1 MSGIG
6 QAKDLTAK
14 RTDMNLKSL
23 LGEDKRTILIRKN
36 IIASF
41 AIKGWSGIVLF
52 LLVPLTLKCLGAY
65 ENGIWLTI
73 SSMLLWIEQMDIGLG
88 NGLRNKLAIYMAQD
102 DIKKAQ
108 TAVSSTFAML
118 AFVMTITLVVI
129 LVIIKYTDI
138 WAFLNVDA
146 HIVPQLKDIASVV
159 TILFCS
165 SFVMKFT
172 GNIYMGLQLPAINNM
187 MVVAGQTLIFLAT
200 VVLYFFKIRSLMA
213 IAIINTASPLLVY
226 LIVFYIT
233 FYGKY
238 TYLRPSWKFIDFEV
252 AKELIKQGLY
262 FFILQISGVVLFMSS
277 NILISR
283 FFSPDKVTPYQ
294 ITYRYFSII
303 LLVFGIIST
312 PYWTATTD
320 AFAKKDKMWII
331 KSGKRL
337 NIITAII
344 CLGTILMLLLSKPV
358 YKIWIG
364 GSICI
369 PWSMSVA
376 MSAYIIILVI
386 SLRYSCILNG
396 LGKLRLQLILTSAA
410 ALSYIPLSIL
420 ALTQYR
426 NIITLIAIMCIVNI
440 PGLIINS
447 IQYKK
452 LLNNTAT
459 GIWNR

>member
-1 MSGIG
+1 
-6 QAKDLTAK
+6 
-14 RTDMNLKSL
+14 MNAKSL
-23 LGEDKRTILIRKN
+23 LGDDKRTILIRKN

-102 DIKKAQ
+102 NLKKAK
-108 TAVSSTFAML
+108 TSVSSTFAML
-118 AFVMTITLVVI
+118 AIVMTITLFIILAVI
-129 LVIIKYTDI
+129 KCTDI

-146 HIVPQLKDIASVV
+146 HIVPQLKEIASVV

-172 GNIYMGLQLPAINNM
+172 GNVYMGLQLPAINNM
-187 MVVAGQTLIFLAT
+187 MVVAGQTLIFVGT
-200 VVLYFFKIRSLMA
+200 VILYLFKIRSLMA
-213 IAIINTASPLLVY
+213 IAVINTASPLLVY
-226 LIVFYIT
+226 LIAFYIT
-233 FYGKY
+233 FYTKY
-238 TYLRPSWKFIDFEV
+238 PYLKPSRKFIDLHV
-252 AKELIKQGLY
+252 AKELIKQGIF

-320 AFAKKDKMWII
+320 AFTKKDKQWVIQ
-331 KSGKRL
+331 SGKRL
-337 NIITAII
+337 NIITTVI
-344 CLGTILMLLLSKPV
+344 CSAAILMLLLSKPI

-364 GSICI
+364 GDIYI
-369 PWSMSVA
+369 PWSLSIA
-376 MSAYIIILVI
+376 MSTYVIVLII

-410 ALSYIPLSIL
+410 ALSYIPLSVL
-420 ALTQYR
+420 ALKQYH
-426 NIITLIAIMCIVNI
+426 NIITLVAIMCLVNI
-440 PGLIINS
+440 PGLIING

-452 LLNNTAT
+452 LMNNTAT
-459 GIWNR
+459 GIWNK

>member
-1 MSGIG
+1 
-6 QAKDLTAK
+6 
-14 RTDMNLKSL
+14 MNAKSL
-23 LGEDKRTILIRKN
+23 LGDNKRTILIRKN

-88 NGLRNKLAIYMAQD
+88 NGLRNKLAIHMAQD
-102 DIKKAQ
+102 NLKKAK

-118 AFVMTITLVVI
+118 VIVMTITLFII
-129 LVIIKYTDI
+129 LAIIRCTDI

-146 HIVPQLKDIASVV
+146 HIVPQLKEIASVV

-172 GNIYMGLQLPAINNM
+172 GNVYMGLQLPAINNM
-187 MVVAGQTLIFLAT
+187 MVVAGQTLIFVGT
-200 VVLYFFKIRSLMA
+200 VILYLFKIRSLMA
-213 IAIINTASPLLVY
+213 IAVINTASPLLVY
-226 LIVFYIT
+226 LIAFYIT
-233 FYGKY
+233 FYAKY
-238 TYLRPSWKFIDFEV
+238 PYLKPSRKFIDLNV
-252 AKELIKQGLY
+252 AKELIKQGIL

-320 AFAKKDKMWII
+320 AFAKKDKQWII
-331 KSGKRL
+331 QSGKRL
-337 NIITAII
+337 NIITTVI
-344 CLGTILMLLLSKPV
+344 CSATILMLLLSKPV

-364 GSICI
+364 GDIYISWSLSI
-369 PWSMSVA
+369 A
-376 MSAYIIILVI
+376 MSTYVIILII

-410 ALSYIPLSIL
+410 ALSYIPLSVL
-420 ALTQYR
+420 ALKQHH
-426 NIITLIAIMCIVNI
+426 NIITLVAIMCLVNI
-440 PGLIINS
+440 PGLIING

-452 LLNNTAT
+452 LLNNTAI
-459 GIWNR
+459 GIWNK

>member
-1 MSGIG
+1 
-6 QAKDLTAK
+6 
-14 RTDMNLKSL
+14 MNTKLL
-23 LGEDKRTILIRKN
+23 LGDDKRTILIRKN

-41 AIKGWSGIVLF
+41 AIKGWSGVVLF

-88 NGLRNKLAIYMAQD
+88 NGLRNKLAIYIAQD
-102 DIKKAQ
+102 NFKKAK

-118 AFVMTITLVVI
+118 TIVMAITLVVI
-129 LVIIKYTDI
+129 LVIIKFTDI

-146 HIVPQLKDIASVV
+146 HMVPQLKEIASVV

-172 GNIYMGLQLPAINNM
+172 GNVYMGLQLPAINNM
-187 MVVAGQTLIFLAT
+187 MVVVGQTLIFLAT
-200 VVLYFFKIRSLMA
+200 VVLYFFKIHSLMA

-226 LIVFYIT
+226 LISFYVT

-238 TYLRPSWKFIDFEV
+238 PHLRPSRNFIDLEV
-252 AKELIKQGLY
+252 AKELIKQGML
-262 FFILQISGVVLFMSS
+262 FFILQISGVILFMSS

-303 LLVFGIIST
+303 LLIFGIIST

-320 AFAKKDKMWII
+320 AFAKKEKVWIA

-337 NIITAII
+337 NIITTVI
-344 CLGTILMLLLSKPV
+344 CLGAILMLLLSKPV

-364 GSICI
+364 GNIDI
-369 PWSMSVA
+369 PWSLSTA
-376 MSAYIIILVI
+376 MAAYVIILII

-396 LGKLRLQLILTSAA
+396 LGKLRLQLVLTSAA
-410 ALSYIPLSIL
+410 ALSYIPLSVL
-420 ALTQYR
+420 ALIQYHS
-426 NIITLIAIMCIVNI
+426 IITLIAIMCMVNI
-440 PGLIINS
+440 PGLIING

-459 GIWNR
+459 GIWNK